1 MADTEK
7 DGTTTEIQ
15 TGTDTKLENTNDTH
29 SVPSDDTG
37 SSETSSN
44 DGTQTGEQ
52 TSDSS
57 SGSTENSDSGSGS
70 SSDSGSGSTET
81 GSGSTEKTKTPSVTF
96 TTVASNKETFVQ
108 GNGKLKLA
116 LNEAYKDFGDKK
128 VTATLKLVN
137 NSNTEVNLETIFS
150 AFKAEVNDT
159 VVSTDALNVS
169 SLTLV
174 SDSAREDN
182 ASDAI
187 TLTFNAKDN
196 AHGAYKFIVNV
207 TDGTNSISSKELP
220 MNFVTPEEALINY
233 ETLVNKISNEDI
245 SALDEEKDSLESARV
260 TAKNAIDALTDSEK
274 KTELNTRY
282 TSAYDKQN
290 EGYKLYYL
298 YKSKEKHLELYK
310 VKNIGGNVP
319 FAIVFDK
326 AKLVGSAK
334 KVFYYVPN
342 SNEQHIVVDLTP
354 SSDRI
359 LFNQTSLN
367 DGEYIYI
374 YKFGDDDYYR
384 TIVTVSNRV
393 ITKVDDIDVTGI
405 DEQGKSFTAPG
416 KGVNKNNLKGLLD
429 NANQL
434 VKDHAVGT
442 EVGQVS
448 QETLDNFRKSITSAQ
463 TVYDD
468 DDAQEADVTGAV
480 TALTSATQT
489 FTDAIVDYHPNKE
502 NLAKAITDATTKV
515 ESATVGEEI
524 GQTTQENIDT
534 YKAAIAKAKATM
546 DSVNDVENYDNK
558 DAYDADVKKLDD
570 ALTELNEATKTYD
583 SKVVSGESYAEAKLA
598 IYEKAADNF
607 LNSIRK
613 KISI

>member
-1 MADTEK
+1 MADTDETK
-7 DGTTTEIQ
+7 TNTDGIESGTPETTPSEGTGTGSEGGTTPTQ
-15 TGTDTKLENTNDTH
+15 GSSDTGTETH
-29 SVPSDDTG
+29 D
-37 SSETSSN
+37 
-44 DGTQTGEQ
+44 
-52 TSDSS
+52 
-57 SGSTENSDSGSGS
+57 SGSTEVKN
-70 SSDSGSGSTET
+70 
-81 GSGSTEKTKTPSVTF
+81 PSVAF
-96 TTVASNKETFVQ
+96 TEVSTNKQTFVQ
-108 GNGKLKLA
+108 GNENLSIA

-128 VTATLKLVN
+128 VTSTLKLVN
-137 NSNTEVNLETIFS
+137 ATGTDVNFETIFS
-150 AFKAEVNDT
+150 KLSVNVGSDT
-159 VVSTDALNVS
+159 ITPSDLTGNSVVLINDL
-169 SLTLV
+169 
-174 SDSAREDN
+174 AREDN

-187 TLTFNAKDN
+187 TINFNALN
-196 AHGAYKFIVNV
+196 TAHGDYKFVITVA
-207 TDGTNSISSKELP
+207 DGTSTIGTKELS
-220 MNFVTPEEALINY
+220 MKFVTVEEALIDY
-233 ETLVNKISNEDI
+233 ETLVSNISDSDL
-245 SALDEEKDSLESARV
+245 SALETEKDDLEKARQ
-260 TAKNAIDALTDSEK
+260 TAKNAIDALTESDK

-310 VKNIGGNVP
+310 VKNVGGNVP

-334 KVFYYVPN
+334 EVFYYVPN
-342 SNEQHIVVDLTP
+342 SNEQHTVADLTP

-384 TIVTVSNRV
+384 TIVTVSNNV

-416 KGVNKNNLKGLLD
+416 KGVNKDNLKGLLD

-607 LNSIRK
+607 LNNIRK

>member
-1 MADTEK
+1 MADTDETK
-7 DGTTTEIQ
+7 TNTDGIESGTPETTPSEGTGTGSEGGTTPTQETPKGSSD
-15 TGTDTKLENTNDTH
+15 TGTETH
-29 SVPSDDTG
+29 D
-37 SSETSSN
+37 
-44 DGTQTGEQ
+44 
-52 TSDSS
+52 
-57 SGSTENSDSGSGS
+57 SGSTEVKN
-70 SSDSGSGSTET
+70 
-81 GSGSTEKTKTPSVTF
+81 PSVAF
-96 TTVASNKETFVQ
+96 TEVSTNKQTFVQ
-108 GNGKLKLA
+108 GNENLSIA

-128 VTATLKLVN
+128 VTSTLKLVN
-137 NSNTEVNLETIFS
+137 ATGTDVNFETIFS
-150 AFKAEVNDT
+150 KLSVNVGSDT
-159 VVSTDALNVS
+159 ITPSDLTGNSVVLINDL
-169 SLTLV
+169 
-174 SDSAREDN
+174 AREDN

-187 TLTFNAKDN
+187 TINFNALN
-196 AHGAYKFIVNV
+196 TAHGDYKFVITVA
-207 TDGTNSISSKELP
+207 DGTSTIGTKELS
-220 MNFVTPEEALINY
+220 MKFVTVEEALIDY
-233 ETLVNKISNEDI
+233 ETLVSNISDSDL
-245 SALDEEKDSLESARV
+245 SALETEKDDLEKARQ
-260 TAKNAIDALTDSEK
+260 TAKNAIDALTESDK

-310 VKNIGGNVP
+310 VKNVGGNVP

-334 KVFYYVPN
+334 EVFYYVPN
-342 SNEQHIVVDLTP
+342 SNEQHTVADLTP

-374 YKFGDDDYYR
+374 YKFSDTEYYR
-384 TIVTVSNRV
+384 TLITVKDRL

-416 KGVNKNNLKGLLD
+416 KGVNKDNLKGLLD

-524 GQTTQENIDT
+524 GQTTKENIDT

-607 LNSIRK
+607 LNNIRK

>member
-1 MADTEK
+1 MADTDETK
-7 DGTTTEIQ
+7 TNTDGIESGTPEATPSEGTGTGSEGGTTPTEETPKESSD
-15 TGTDTKLENTNDTH
+15 TGTETH
-29 SVPSDDTG
+29 D
-37 SSETSSN
+37 
-44 DGTQTGEQ
+44 
-52 TSDSS
+52 
-57 SGSTENSDSGSGS
+57 SGSTEVKN
-70 SSDSGSGSTET
+70 
-81 GSGSTEKTKTPSVTF
+81 PSVAF
-96 TTVASNKETFVQ
+96 TEVSTNKQTFVQ
-108 GNGKLKLA
+108 GNENLSIA

-128 VTATLKLVN
+128 VTSTLKLVN
-137 NSNTEVNLETIFS
+137 ATGTDVNFETIFS
-150 AFKAEVNDT
+150 KLSVNVGSDT
-159 VVSTDALNVS
+159 ITPSDLTGNSVVLINDL
-169 SLTLV
+169 
-174 SDSAREDN
+174 AREDN

-187 TLTFNAKDN
+187 TINFDALNT
-196 AHGAYKFIVNV
+196 AHGDYKFVITVA
-207 TDGTNSISSKELP
+207 DGTSTIGTKELS
-220 MNFVTPEEALINY
+220 MKFVTVEEALIDY
-233 ETLVNKISNEDI
+233 ETLVSNISNSDL
-245 SALDEEKDSLESARV
+245 SALETEKDDLEKARQ
-260 TAKNAIDALTDSEK
+260 TAKNAIDALTESDK

-310 VKNIGGNVP
+310 VKNVGGNVP

-334 KVFYYVPN
+334 EVFYYVPN
-342 SNEQHIVVDLTP
+342 SNEQHTVADLTP

-384 TIVTVSNRV
+384 TIVTVSNKV

-416 KGVNKNNLKGLLD
+416 KGVNKDNLKGLLD

-546 DSVNDVENYDNK
+546 DSVNDVENYDNE

-607 LNSIRK
+607 LNNIRK

>member
-1 MADTEK
+1 MADTDETK
-7 DGTTTEIQ
+7 TNTDGIESGTPETTPSEGTGTGSEGGTTPTQETPKGSSD
-15 TGTDTKLENTNDTH
+15 TGTETH
-29 SVPSDDTG
+29 D
-37 SSETSSN
+37 
-44 DGTQTGEQ
+44 
-52 TSDSS
+52 
-57 SGSTENSDSGSGS
+57 SGSTEVKN
-70 SSDSGSGSTET
+70 
-81 GSGSTEKTKTPSVTF
+81 PSVAF
-96 TTVASNKETFVQ
+96 TEVSTNKQTFVQ
-108 GNGKLKLA
+108 GNENLSIA

-128 VTATLKLVN
+128 VTSTLKLVN
-137 NSNTEVNLETIFS
+137 ATGTDVNFETIFS
-150 AFKAEVNDT
+150 KLSVNVGSDT
-159 VVSTDALNVS
+159 ITPSDLTGNSVVLINDL
-169 SLTLV
+169 
-174 SDSAREDN
+174 AREDN

-187 TLTFNAKDN
+187 TINFNALN
-196 AHGAYKFIVNV
+196 TAHGDYKFVITVA
-207 TDGTNSISSKELP
+207 DGTSTIGTKELS
-220 MNFVTPEEALINY
+220 MKFVTVEEALIDY
-233 ETLVNKISNEDI
+233 ETLVSNISDSDL
-245 SALDEEKDSLESARV
+245 SALETEKDDLEKARQ
-260 TAKNAIDALTDSEK
+260 TAKNAIDALTESDK

-310 VKNIGGNVP
+310 VKNVGGNVP

-326 AKLVGSAK
+326 AKLVGTAK

-342 SNEQHIVVDLTP
+342 SNEQHTVADLTP

-374 YKFGDDDYYR
+374 YKFSDTEYYR
-384 TIVTVSNRV
+384 TLITVKDRL

-416 KGVNKNNLKGLLD
+416 KGVNKDNLKGLLD

-558 DAYDADVKKLDD
+558 NAYDADVKKLDD

-607 LNSIRK
+607 LNNIRK

>member
-1 MADTEK
+1 MADTDETK
-7 DGTTTEIQ
+7 TNTDGIESGTPETTPSEGTGTGSEGGTTPTEGTPD
-15 TGTDTKLENTNDTH
+15 TGTGTH
-29 SVPSDDTG
+29 D
-37 SSETSSN
+37 
-44 DGTQTGEQ
+44 
-52 TSDSS
+52 
-57 SGSTENSDSGSGS
+57 SGSTEVKN
-70 SSDSGSGSTET
+70 
-81 GSGSTEKTKTPSVTF
+81 PSVAF
-96 TTVASNKETFVQ
+96 TEVSTNKQTFVQ
-108 GNGKLKLA
+108 GNENLSIA

-128 VTATLKLVN
+128 VTSTLKLVN
-137 NSNTEVNLETIFS
+137 ATGTDVNFETIFS
-150 AFKAEVNDT
+150 KLSVNVGSDT
-159 VVSTDALNVS
+159 ITPSDLTGNSVVLINDL
-169 SLTLV
+169 
-174 SDSAREDN
+174 AREDN

-187 TLTFNAKDN
+187 TINFNALN
-196 AHGAYKFIVNV
+196 TAHGDYKFVITVA
-207 TDGTNSISSKELP
+207 DGTSTIGTKELS
-220 MNFVTPEEALINY
+220 MKFVTVEEALIDY
-233 ETLVNKISNEDI
+233 ETLVSNISDSDL
-245 SALDEEKDSLESARV
+245 SALETEKDDLEKARQ
-260 TAKNAIDALTDSEK
+260 TAKNAIDALTESDK

-310 VKNIGGNVP
+310 VKNVGGNVP

-334 KVFYYVPN
+334 EVFYYVPN
-342 SNEQHIVVDLTP
+342 SNEQHTVADLTP

-384 TIVTVSNRV
+384 TIVTVSNKV

-416 KGVNKNNLKGLLD
+416 KGVNKDNLKGLLD

-515 ESATVGEEI
+515 GSATVGEEI

-607 LNSIRK
+607 LNNIRK

>member
-1 MADTEK
+1 MADTDETK
-7 DGTTTEIQ
+7 TNTDGIESETPETTPSEGTGTGSEGGTTPTEETPKGSSD
-15 TGTDTKLENTNDTH
+15 TGTETH
-29 SVPSDDTG
+29 D
-37 SSETSSN
+37 
-44 DGTQTGEQ
+44 
-52 TSDSS
+52 
-57 SGSTENSDSGSGS
+57 SGSTEVKN
-70 SSDSGSGSTET
+70 
-81 GSGSTEKTKTPSVTF
+81 PSVAF
-96 TTVASNKETFVQ
+96 TEVSTNKQTFVQ
-108 GNGKLKLA
+108 GNENLSIA

-128 VTATLKLVN
+128 VTSTLKLVN
-137 NSNTEVNLETIFS
+137 ATGTDVNFETIFS
-150 AFKAEVNDT
+150 KLSVNVGSDT
-159 VVSTDALNVS
+159 ITPSDLTGNSVVLINDL
-169 SLTLV
+169 
-174 SDSAREDN
+174 AREDN

-187 TLTFNAKDN
+187 TINFNALN
-196 AHGAYKFIVNV
+196 TAHGDYKFVITVA
-207 TDGTNSISSKELP
+207 DGTSTIGTKELS
-220 MNFVTPEEALINY
+220 MKFVTVEEALIDY
-233 ETLVNKISNEDI
+233 ETLVSNISDSDL
-245 SALDEEKDSLESARV
+245 SALETEKDDLEKARQ
-260 TAKNAIDALTDSEK
+260 TAKNAIDALTESDK

-310 VKNIGGNVP
+310 VKNVGGNVP

-334 KVFYYVPN
+334 EVFYYVPN
-342 SNEQHIVVDLTP
+342 SNEQHTVADLTP

-374 YKFGDDDYYR
+374 YKFSDTEYYR
-384 TIVTVSNRV
+384 TLITVKDRL

-416 KGVNKNNLKGLLD
+416 KGVNKDNLKGLLD

-607 LNSIRK
+607 LNNIRK

>member
-1 MADTEK
+1 MADTDETK
-7 DGTTTEIQ
+7 TNTDGIESGTPETTPSEGTGTGSEGGTTPTEETPKGSSD
-15 TGTDTKLENTNDTH
+15 TGTETH
-29 SVPSDDTG
+29 D
-37 SSETSSN
+37 
-44 DGTQTGEQ
+44 
-52 TSDSS
+52 
-57 SGSTENSDSGSGS
+57 SGSTEVKN
-70 SSDSGSGSTET
+70 
-81 GSGSTEKTKTPSVTF
+81 PSVAF
-96 TTVASNKETFVQ
+96 TEVSTNKQTFVQ
-108 GNGKLKLA
+108 GNENLSIA

-128 VTATLKLVN
+128 VTSTLKLVN
-137 NSNTEVNLETIFS
+137 ATGTDVNFETIFS
-150 AFKAEVNDT
+150 KLSVNVGSDT
-159 VVSTDALNVS
+159 ITPSDLTGNSVVLINDL
-169 SLTLV
+169 
-174 SDSAREDN
+174 AREDN

-187 TLTFNAKDN
+187 TINFNALN
-196 AHGAYKFIVNV
+196 TAHGDYKFVITVA
-207 TDGTNSISSKELP
+207 DGTSTIGTKELS
-220 MNFVTPEEALINY
+220 MKFVTVEEALIDY
-233 ETLVNKISNEDI
+233 ETLVSNISDSDL
-245 SALDEEKDSLESARV
+245 SALETEKDDLEKARQ
-260 TAKNAIDALTDSEK
+260 TAKNAIDALTESDK

-310 VKNIGGNVP
+310 VKNVGGNVP

-334 KVFYYVPN
+334 EVFYYVPN
-342 SNEQHIVVDLTP
+342 SNEQHTVADLTP

-384 TIVTVSNRV
+384 TIVTVNNEV

-416 KGVNKNNLKGLLD
+416 KGVNKDNLKGLLD

-607 LNSIRK
+607 LNNIRK

>member
-1 MADTEK
+1 MADTDETK
-7 DGTTTEIQ
+7 TNTDGIESGTPETTPSEGTGTGSEGGTTPTQ
-15 TGTDTKLENTNDTH
+15 GSSDTGTETH
-29 SVPSDDTG
+29 D
-37 SSETSSN
+37 
-44 DGTQTGEQ
+44 
-52 TSDSS
+52 
-57 SGSTENSDSGSGS
+57 SGSTEVKN
-70 SSDSGSGSTET
+70 
-81 GSGSTEKTKTPSVTF
+81 PSVAF
-96 TTVASNKETFVQ
+96 TEVSTNKQTFVQ
-108 GNGKLKLA
+108 GNENLSIA

-128 VTATLKLVN
+128 VTSTLKLVN
-137 NSNTEVNLETIFS
+137 ATGTDVNFETIFS
-150 AFKAEVNDT
+150 KLSVNVGSDT
-159 VVSTDALNVS
+159 ITPSDLTGNSVVLINDL
-169 SLTLV
+169 
-174 SDSAREDN
+174 AREDN

-187 TLTFNAKDN
+187 TINFDALNT
-196 AHGAYKFIVNV
+196 AHGDYKFVITVA
-207 TDGTNSISSKELP
+207 DGTSTIGTKELS
-220 MNFVTPEEALINY
+220 MKFVTVEEALIDY
-233 ETLVNKISNEDI
+233 ETLVSNISDSDL
-245 SALDEEKDSLESARV
+245 SALETEKDDLEKARQ
-260 TAKNAIDALTDSEK
+260 TAKNAIDALTESDK

-310 VKNIGGNVP
+310 VKNVGGNVP

-334 KVFYYVPN
+334 EVFYYVPN
-342 SNEQHIVVDLTP
+342 SNEQHTVADLTP

-384 TIVTVSNRV
+384 TIVTVNNEV

-416 KGVNKNNLKGLLD
+416 KGVNKDNLKGLLD

-515 ESATVGEEI
+515 GSATVGEEI

-607 LNSIRK
+607 LNNIRK

>member
-1 MADTEK
+1 MANTDETKTNTDGIESGTPETTPSEGTGTGSEG
-7 DGTTTEIQ
+7 GTTPTQETPKGSSD
-15 TGTDTKLENTNDTH
+15 TGTETH
-29 SVPSDDTG
+29 D
-37 SSETSSN
+37 
-44 DGTQTGEQ
+44 
-52 TSDSS
+52 
-57 SGSTENSDSGSGS
+57 SGSTEVKN
-70 SSDSGSGSTET
+70 
-81 GSGSTEKTKTPSVTF
+81 PSVAF
-96 TTVASNKETFVQ
+96 TEVSTNKQTFVQ
-108 GNGKLKLA
+108 GNENLSIA

-128 VTATLKLVN
+128 VTSTLKLVN
-137 NSNTEVNLETIFS
+137 ATGTDVNFETIFS
-150 AFKAEVNDT
+150 KLSVNVGSDT
-159 VVSTDALNVS
+159 IIPSDLTGNSVVLINDL
-169 SLTLV
+169 
-174 SDSAREDN
+174 AREDN

-187 TLTFNAKDN
+187 TINFNALN
-196 AHGAYKFIVNV
+196 TAHGDYKFVITVA
-207 TDGTNSISSKELP
+207 DGTSTIGTKELS
-220 MNFVTPEEALINY
+220 MKFVTVEEALIDY
-233 ETLVNKISNEDI
+233 ETLVSNISDSDL
-245 SALDEEKDSLESARV
+245 SALETEKDDLEKARQ
-260 TAKNAIDALTDSEK
+260 TAKNAIDALTESDK

-310 VKNIGGNVP
+310 VKNVGGNVP

-334 KVFYYVPN
+334 EVFYYVPN
-342 SNEQHIVVDLTP
+342 SNEQHTVADLTP

-384 TIVTVSNRV
+384 TIVTVSNKV

-416 KGVNKNNLKGLLD
+416 KGVNKDNLKGLLD

-524 GQTTQENIDT
+524 GQTTKENIDT

-546 DSVNDVENYDNK
+546 DSVNNVENYDNK

-583 SKVVSGESYAEAKLA
+583 SKVVSGESYAETKLA

-607 LNSIRK
+607 LNNIRK

>member
-1 MADTEK
+1 MADTDETK
-7 DGTTTEIQ
+7 TNTDGIESGTPETTPSEGTGTGSEGGTTPTEGTPD
-15 TGTDTKLENTNDTH
+15 TGTGTH
-29 SVPSDDTG
+29 D
-37 SSETSSN
+37 
-44 DGTQTGEQ
+44 
-52 TSDSS
+52 
-57 SGSTENSDSGSGS
+57 SGSTEVKN
-70 SSDSGSGSTET
+70 
-81 GSGSTEKTKTPSVTF
+81 PSVAF
-96 TTVASNKETFVQ
+96 TEVSTNKQTFVQ
-108 GNGKLKLA
+108 GNENLSIA

-128 VTATLKLVN
+128 VTSTLKLVN
-137 NSNTEVNLETIFS
+137 ATGTDVNFETIFS
-150 AFKAEVNDT
+150 KLSVNVGSDT
-159 VVSTDALNVS
+159 ITPSDLTGNSVVLINDL
-169 SLTLV
+169 
-174 SDSAREDN
+174 AREDN

-187 TLTFNAKDN
+187 TINFNALN
-196 AHGAYKFIVNV
+196 TAHGDYKFVITVA
-207 TDGTNSISSKELP
+207 DGTSTIGTKELS
-220 MNFVTPEEALINY
+220 MKFVTVEEALIDY
-233 ETLVNKISNEDI
+233 ETLVSNISDSDL
-245 SALDEEKDSLESARV
+245 SALETEKDDLEKARQ
-260 TAKNAIDALTDSEK
+260 TAKNAIDALTESDK

-310 VKNIGGNVP
+310 VKNVGGNVP

-334 KVFYYVPN
+334 EVFYYVPN
-342 SNEQHIVVDLTP
+342 SNEQHTVADLTP

-384 TIVTVSNRV
+384 TIVTVSNEV

-416 KGVNKNNLKGLLD
+416 KGVNKDNLKGLLD

-515 ESATVGEEI
+515 GSATVGEEI

-607 LNSIRK
+607 LNNIRK

>member
-1 MADTEK
+1 MADTDETK
-7 DGTTTEIQ
+7 TNTDGIESGTPETTPSEGTGTGSEGGTTPTGETPKGSSD
-15 TGTDTKLENTNDTH
+15 TGTETH
-29 SVPSDDTG
+29 D
-37 SSETSSN
+37 
-44 DGTQTGEQ
+44 
-52 TSDSS
+52 
-57 SGSTENSDSGSGS
+57 SGSTEVKN
-70 SSDSGSGSTET
+70 
-81 GSGSTEKTKTPSVTF
+81 PSVAF
-96 TTVASNKETFVQ
+96 TEVSTNKQTFVQ
-108 GNGKLKLA
+108 GNENLSIA

-128 VTATLKLVN
+128 VTSTLKLVN
-137 NSNTEVNLETIFS
+137 ATGTDVNFETIFS
-150 AFKAEVNDT
+150 KLSVNVGSDT
-159 VVSTDALNVS
+159 ITPSDLTGNSVVLINDL
-169 SLTLV
+169 
-174 SDSAREDN
+174 AREDN

-187 TLTFNAKDN
+187 TINFDALNT
-196 AHGAYKFIVNV
+196 AHGDYKFVITVA
-207 TDGTNSISSKELP
+207 DGTSTIGTKELS
-220 MNFVTPEEALINY
+220 MKFVTVEEALIDY
-233 ETLVNKISNEDI
+233 ETLVSNISDSDL
-245 SALDEEKDSLESARV
+245 SALETEKDDLEKARQ
-260 TAKNAIDALTDSEK
+260 TAKNAIDALTESDK

-310 VKNIGGNVP
+310 VKNVGGNVP

-334 KVFYYVPN
+334 EVFYYVPN
-342 SNEQHIVVDLTP
+342 SNEQHTVADLTP

-384 TIVTVSNRV
+384 TIVTVNNEV

-416 KGVNKNNLKGLLD
+416 KGVNKDNLKGLLD

-607 LNSIRK
+607 LNNIRK

>member
-1 MADTEK
+1 MAETEVK
-7 DGTTTEIQ
+7 
-15 TGTDTKLENTNDTH
+15 N
-29 SVPSDDTG
+29 
-37 SSETSSN
+37 
-44 DGTQTGEQ
+44 
-52 TSDSS
+52 
-57 SGSTENSDSGSGS
+57 
-70 SSDSGSGSTET
+70 
-81 GSGSTEKTKTPSVTF
+81 PSVAF
-96 TTVASNKETFVQ
+96 TEVSTNKQTFVQ
-108 GNGKLKLA
+108 GNENLSIA

-128 VTATLKLVN
+128 VTSTLKLVN
-137 NSNTEVNLETIFS
+137 ATGTDVNFETIFS
-150 AFKAEVNDT
+150 KLSVNVGSDT
-159 VVSTDALNVS
+159 ITLSDLTGNSVVLINDL
-169 SLTLV
+169 
-174 SDSAREDN
+174 AREDN

-187 TLTFNAKDN
+187 TINFDALNT
-196 AHGAYKFIVNV
+196 AHGDYKFVITVA
-207 TDGTNSISSKELP
+207 DGTSTIGTKELS
-220 MNFVTPEEALINY
+220 MKFVTVEEALIDY
-233 ETLVNKISNEDI
+233 ETLVSNISDSDL
-245 SALDEEKDSLESARV
+245 SALETEKDGLEKARQ
-260 TAKNAIDALTDSEK
+260 TAKNAIDALTESDK

-310 VKNIGGNVP
+310 VKNVGGNIP

-334 KVFYYVPN
+334 EVFYYVPN
-342 SNEQHIVVDLTP
+342 SNEQHTVADLTP

-384 TIVTVSNRV
+384 TIVTVSNKV

-416 KGVNKNNLKGLLD
+416 KGVNKDNLKGLLD

-607 LNSIRK
+607 LNNIRK

>member
-1 MADTEK
+1 MADTDETK
-7 DGTTTEIQ
+7 TNTDGIESGTPETTPSEGTGTSSEGGTTPTQETPKGSSD
-15 TGTDTKLENTNDTH
+15 TGTETH
-29 SVPSDDTG
+29 D
-37 SSETSSN
+37 
-44 DGTQTGEQ
+44 
-52 TSDSS
+52 
-57 SGSTENSDSGSGS
+57 SGSTEVKN
-70 SSDSGSGSTET
+70 
-81 GSGSTEKTKTPSVTF
+81 PSVAF
-96 TTVASNKETFVQ
+96 TEVSTNKQTFVQ
-108 GNGKLKLA
+108 GNENLSIA

-128 VTATLKLVN
+128 VTSTLKLVN
-137 NSNTEVNLETIFS
+137 ATGTDVNFETIFS
-150 AFKAEVNDT
+150 KLSVNVGSDT
-159 VVSTDALNVS
+159 ITPSDLTGNSVVLINDL
-169 SLTLV
+169 
-174 SDSAREDN
+174 AREDN

-187 TLTFNAKDN
+187 TINFNALN
-196 AHGAYKFIVNV
+196 TAHGDYKFVITVA
-207 TDGTNSISSKELP
+207 DGTSTIGTKELS
-220 MNFVTPEEALINY
+220 MKFVTVEEALIDY
-233 ETLVNKISNEDI
+233 ETLVSNISDSDL
-245 SALDEEKDSLESARV
+245 SALETEKDDLEKARQ
-260 TAKNAIDALTDSEK
+260 TAKNAIDALTESDK

-310 VKNIGGNVP
+310 VKNVGGNVP

-326 AKLVGSAK
+326 AKLVGYAK
-334 KVFYYVPN
+334 EVFYYVPN
-342 SNEQHIVVDLTP
+342 SNEQHTVADLTP

-384 TIVTVSNRV
+384 TIVTVSNKV

-416 KGVNKNNLKGLLD
+416 KGVNKDNLKGLLD

-448 QETLDNFRKSITSAQ
+448 QETLDNFKKSITSAQ

-524 GQTTQENIDT
+524 GQTTKENIDT

-546 DSVNDVENYDNK
+546 DSVNDVENYDSK

-607 LNSIRK
+607 LNNIRK

>member
-1 MADTEK
+1 MADTDETK
-7 DGTTTEIQ
+7 TNTDGIESGTPETTPSEGTGTGSEGGTTPTEETPKGSSD
-15 TGTDTKLENTNDTH
+15 TGTETH
-29 SVPSDDTG
+29 
-37 SSETSSN
+37 
-44 DGTQTGEQ
+44 DG
-52 TSDSS
+52 
-57 SGSTENSDSGSGS
+57 GSTEVKN
-70 SSDSGSGSTET
+70 
-81 GSGSTEKTKTPSVTF
+81 PSVAF
-96 TTVASNKETFVQ
+96 TEVSTNKQTFVQ
-108 GNGKLKLA
+108 GNENLSIA

-128 VTATLKLVN
+128 VTSTLKLVN
-137 NSNTEVNLETIFS
+137 ATGTDVNFETIFS
-150 AFKAEVNDT
+150 KLSVNVGSDT
-159 VVSTDALNVS
+159 ITPSDLTGNSVVLINDL
-169 SLTLV
+169 
-174 SDSAREDN
+174 AREDN

-187 TLTFNAKDN
+187 TINFDALNT
-196 AHGAYKFIVNV
+196 AHGDYKFVITVA
-207 TDGTNSISSKELP
+207 DGTSTIGTKELS
-220 MNFVTPEEALINY
+220 MKFVTVEEALIDY
-233 ETLVNKISNEDI
+233 ETLVSNISDSDL
-245 SALDEEKDSLESARV
+245 SALETEKDDLEKARQ
-260 TAKNAIDALTDSEK
+260 TAKNAIDALTESDK
-274 KTELNTRY
+274 KTELNARY

-310 VKNIGGNVP
+310 VKNVGGNVP

-334 KVFYYVPN
+334 EVFYYVPN
-342 SNEQHIVVDLTP
+342 SNEQHTVADLTP

-384 TIVTVSNRV
+384 TIVTVSNKV

-416 KGVNKNNLKGLLD
+416 KGVNKDNLKGLLD

-448 QETLDNFRKSITSAQ
+448 QETLDNFKKSITSAQ

-607 LNSIRK
+607 LNNIRK

>member
-1 MADTEK
+1 MADTDETK
-7 DGTTTEIQ
+7 TNTDGIESGTPETTPSEGTGTGSEGGTTPTQETPKGSSD
-15 TGTDTKLENTNDTH
+15 TGTETH
-29 SVPSDDTG
+29 D
-37 SSETSSN
+37 
-44 DGTQTGEQ
+44 
-52 TSDSS
+52 
-57 SGSTENSDSGSGS
+57 SGSTEVKN
-70 SSDSGSGSTET
+70 
-81 GSGSTEKTKTPSVTF
+81 PSVAF
-96 TTVASNKETFVQ
+96 TEVSTNKQTFVQ
-108 GNGKLKLA
+108 GNENLSIA

-128 VTATLKLVN
+128 VTSTLKLVN
-137 NSNTEVNLETIFS
+137 ATGTDVNFETIFS
-150 AFKAEVNDT
+150 KLSVNVGSDT
-159 VVSTDALNVS
+159 ITPSDLTGNSVVLINDL
-169 SLTLV
+169 
-174 SDSAREDN
+174 AREDN

-187 TLTFNAKDN
+187 TINFNALN
-196 AHGAYKFIVNV
+196 TAHGDYKFVITVA
-207 TDGTNSISSKELP
+207 DGTSTIGTKELS
-220 MNFVTPEEALINY
+220 MKFVTVEEALIDY
-233 ETLVNKISNEDI
+233 ETLVSNISDSDL
-245 SALDEEKDSLESARV
+245 SALETEKDDLEKARQ
-260 TAKNAIDALTDSEK
+260 TAKNAIDALTESDK

-310 VKNIGGNVP
+310 VKNVGGNVP

-334 KVFYYVPN
+334 EVFYYVPN
-342 SNEQHIVVDLTP
+342 SNEQHTVADLTP

-416 KGVNKNNLKGLLD
+416 KGVNKDNLKGLLD

-534 YKAAIAKAKATM
+534 YKAVIAKAKATM

-607 LNSIRK
+607 LNNIRK